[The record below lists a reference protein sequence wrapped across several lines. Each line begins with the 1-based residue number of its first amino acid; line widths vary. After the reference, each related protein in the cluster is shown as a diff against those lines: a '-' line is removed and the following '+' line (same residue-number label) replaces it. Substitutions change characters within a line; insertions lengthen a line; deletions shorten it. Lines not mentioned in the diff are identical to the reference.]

1 MIDIQFI
8 TQNKSISV
16 EPGTT
21 ILEAARRANVL
32 IEAPC
37 NGAGHCFKCLVRL
50 PVDDLANLIVH
61 VDAPSD
67 GSGEGTVLACHTE
80 VYGDV
85 AVEVLRRMEEGLRVV
100 SRGNSVKVTPDP
112 FILKH
117 YDNSTD
123 QTTISAGAHFLA
135 VEPGNTTDTN
145 IGLVVDIG
153 TTTLVAAFIDLRSGL
168 TLAGSSSLNPQSL
181 HAQDVLSRIRF
192 GGTPEGL
199 YILQRDLIAELNR
212 LIADLA
218 EMSGINSTNIYE
230 AVLSGNTCMLHLLA
244 GVDPTPLGKNPFT
257 PTIFGNNQLKAVD
270 IGLEIA
276 PEGVI
281 YLPPV
286 ISGYVGADIS
296 SGILAS
302 DLAEL
307 PGISLFIDIGTNGEL
322 ALAGNGRMIASATA
336 AGPAFE
342 GMNISCGMRAAK
354 GAIERVSISPSG
366 GLDLGVIGD
375 VEPTG
380 ICGSGLMDL
389 VAELVEAGAIGRSG
403 RLAVPHAWQLHETLA
418 KRFIKIDGGSAF
430 HLHEHVVLSQKDI
443 RQVQLA
449 KGAIRAGIEL
459 LLQEAGINADGL
471 DRVLIAGSFGFHL
484 REQSLLTLGLLPL
497 ETAGKIL
504 FIGNTSRSGGEMLLL
519 NRQLREKLCRIVE
532 QVDVVDLAGNPSFE
546 RIFMEKMGF

>member
-1 MIDIQFI
+1 MPVVSFQSD
-8 TQNKSISV
+8 NRSIEV
-16 EPGTT
+16 PNGTT
-21 ILEAARRANVL
+21 ILEASRRAGVL

-37 NGAGHCFKCLVRL
+37 NGAGHCFKCVVRL
-50 PVDDLANLIVH
+50 PVDDLANLFVH

-67 GSGEGTVLACHTE
+67 GSGDGTVLACHTE
-80 VYGDV
+80 VHGDV
-85 AVEVLRRMEEGLRVV
+85 SVEVPRIREEGLRVV
-100 SRGNSVKVTPDP
+100 SSGASVNVKPDP
-112 FILKH
+112 YILKN
-117 YDNSTD
+117 YDGTTD
-123 QTTISAGAHFLA
+123 QTTITAGTRRISI
-135 VEPGNTTDTN
+135 EPGNTTDTN

-153 TTTLVAAFIDLRSGL
+153 TTTLVAAFIDLQSGR
-168 TLAGSSSLNPQSL
+168 TLASCSALNPQSL

-192 GGTPEGL
+192 AGTLEGL
-199 YILQRDLIAELNR
+199 QILQRDLIVELNR

-218 EMSGINSTNIYE
+218 ESSGVKRTSIYE

-244 GVDPTPLGKNPFT
+244 GVDPTPLGKHPFV
-257 PTIFGNNQLKAVD
+257 PTVVGNVHLKAVD

-276 PEGVI
+276 PEGLI

-286 ISGYVGADIS
+286 ISAYVGADIS

-302 DLAEL
+302 DLAAVH
-307 PGISLFIDIGTNGEL
+307 GISLFIDIGTNGEL
-322 ALAGNGRMIASATA
+322 ALAANGRLIASATA

-342 GMNISCGMRAAK
+342 GMNISCGMRAAI
-354 GAIERVSISPSG
+354 GAIERVNISSNG
-366 GLDLGVIGD
+366 GLDLGVIGS
-375 VEPTG
+375 VEPSG

-403 RLAVPHAWQLHETLA
+403 RLAVPQAWMRNQTLA
-418 KRFIKIDGGSAF
+418 HRFIKIDGGSAF

-459 LLQEAGINADGL
+459 LLQQAGINAAGL

-484 REQSLLTLGLLPL
+484 REQSLLSLGLLPL
-497 ETAGKIL
+497 ETAGKIS
-504 FIGNTSRSGGEMLLL
+504 FVGNTSRSGGEMLLL
-519 NRQLREKLCRIVE
+519 NKQLRERLCRIVE

-546 RIFMEKMGF
+546 RVFMEKMGF